1 MNRIHYAQKR
11 ALAVLSSLGILE
23 KPVLTC
29 LNKQFKFMERRVE
42 ELGGLAHASA
52 EAMVKDCG
60 EVIYRFRSGL
70 WGLICDLFKTPVGSV
85 AANHTGAITSTEAED
100 IQAQAWN
107 VLSKCVELLK
117 RHAVPPTAYV
127 LKHLNETF
135 RHIESLRKC
144 PNAAVLNANIE
155 TLSSSFCRDFRVK
168 AVLEFVQQTCDAAQQ
183 ELDRSYFES
192 VVISIPSL
200 LTESVLNLATLDLD
214 RSAPL
219 LSSRPSAKVGDL
231 IVEAR
236 DGFDA
241 VWNSSMVSSEVK
253 IRLDRPSVF
262 SCCCDDIIQQWDGIW
277 KRVGSSL
284 LETIESGAG
293 DVVADG
299 QTVQDLVA
307 QAFERTL
314 GAMLSDFLNKLFD
327 AFKAKISPP
336 TTLATSGRHSGDGAR
351 VCILFAVVSN
361 CIELRD
367 RCLPRVGAW
376 FAEIEGGGSAGS
388 HRRESL
394 YDIVSGMMDKCMDVY
409 VAMHVKPLTHI
420 LRAGAAEEPQQSRA
434 GSTSSHSS
442 RTASRTASMSS
453 SSSSNS
459 RSNSI
464 ASFDMPLSPP
474 SFAPSTSFAAVSAA
488 AAAAPMIPND
498 PRQYVF
504 NVLLQLITLRSEV
517 ETGLGAYAE
526 CRRFVEQVSFPLTA
540 ELSRF
545 LLEAASQLDADAGPM
560 AEWKQIHVRLEFAS
574 LLRTFC
580 CCAT

>member
-1 MNRIHYAQKR
+1 
-11 ALAVLSSLGILE
+11 VLSSLGILE

-42 ELGGLAHASA
+42 ELDGQVHANA
-52 EAMVKDCG
+52 ETMVKDCG

-85 AANHTGAITSTEAED
+85 AANHSGSITSTEAED

-117 RHAVPPTAYV
+117 RHAVPPTAHV

-155 TLSSSFCRDFRVK
+155 TLNGSFCRDFRVK

-183 ELDRSYFES
+183 ELEQSYFES
-192 VVISIPSL
+192 VVLSIPSL

-293 DVVADG
+293 EVVADG
-299 QTVQDLVA
+299 QSVQDLVA

-314 GAMLSDFLNKLFD
+314 GGMLSGFLNKLFD
-327 AFKAKISPP
+327 AFNAKISPP
-336 TTLATSGRHSGDGAR
+336 TTLAASGRSSGDGAR

-367 RCLPRVGAW
+367 RCLPRADAW
-376 FAEIEGGGSAGS
+376 FAEIGSGGSKAS
-388 HRRESL
+388 RRREAL
-394 YDIVSGMMDKCMDVY
+394 YEIVSGMVDKCMDVY
-409 VAMHVKPLTHI
+409 VSMHVKPLTHI

-453 SSSSNS
+453 SSSNS
-459 RSNSI
+459 RTNSI
-464 ASFDMPLSPP
+464 AGFDMPVSPP
-474 SFAPSTSFAAVSAA
+474 SFAPSTSFTSVSAA
-488 AAAAPMIPND
+488 ATAAMVPND

-517 ETGLGAYAE
+517 ETGLGVYAE

-540 ELSRF
+540 ELARF
-545 LLEAASQLDADAGPM
+545 LREAVSQLDADASPV
-560 AEWKQIHVRLEFAS
+560 AEWKQIHVRIACAS
-574 LLRTFC
+574 RLCTSC
-580 CCAT
+580 YCES